1 MIRAISYKDISIN
14 YPLFIGQHQLRHK
27 EFIERQNYEVKSI
40 DGLEFDDY
48 DNIAAVY
55 LVYSDDGHQV
65 LGVSRLTPVRYG
77 CMLADHFAE
86 LVDDATVFRSD
97 DNIWESTRFCIDHRL
112 PAEKRQDICHA
123 LVAANIEF
131 GLARD
136 IDRIIGLMPTMIL
149 RSVFERSGVT
159 LDRLGPVRRVGGH
172 TKIQAASISISKAQ
186 WQRVKRA
193 TGLSSVIFN
202 HTPERRAHVA

>member
-14 YPLFIGQHQLRHK
+14 YELFIGQHKLRHR

-40 DGLEFDDY
+40 DGLEFDAY
-48 DNIAAVY
+48 DNIATVY
-55 LVYSDDGHQV
+55 LVYSEDDRHV
-65 LGVSRLTPVRYG
+65 LGLSRLIPVRYG
-77 CMLADHFAE
+77 CMLADHFPD
-86 LVDDATVFRSD
+86 LVDDAAVFHSD
-97 DNIWESTRFCIDHRL
+97 DNVWESTRFCIDHRL
-112 PAEKRQDICHA
+112 PAEKRQRICHA

-149 RSVFERSGVT
+149 RSVFERSGVV
-159 LDRLGPVRRVGGH
+159 LDRLGQVHGVGEH
-172 TKIQAASISISKAQ
+172 SKVQAASISISKEQ
-186 WQRVKRA
+186 WQRVKMV

-202 HTPERRAHVA
+202 RIPERRANVA